1 MAKLHKIETVAST
14 AKTLGVLAHP
24 VRMKIVE
31 FLGDGEKYVGAVQKH
46 IKQEQAVTSQHLK
59 LLLVNGLV
67 NKRRDKNFIFYSQNK
82 KVLEGI
88 DKLINDIS

>member
-1 MAKLHKIETVAST
+1 MAKLHKIDTIASA
-14 AKTLGVLAHP
+14 AKTLRVLGHP

-31 FLGDGEKYVGAVQKH
+31 FLGTEEKYVGAIQKH

-67 NKRRDKNFIFYSQNK
+67 NKRRDKNFIFYSQNG

-88 DKLINDIS
+88 DRLINDIS

>member
-1 MAKLHKIETVAST
+1 MAKLHKIDTIASA
-14 AKTLGVLAHP
+14 AKTMRVLAHP

-31 FLGDGEKYVGAVQKH
+31 FLGTEEKFVGAIQKH

-67 NKRRDKNFIFYSQNK
+67 NKRRDKNFIFYSQNG
-82 KVLEGI
+82 KVLKGI
-88 DKLINDIS
+88 DQLINDIS